1 MSNEL
6 YDWMQTTPD
15 QQQYALPTEA
25 PVVFSEPPPKRI
37 YMNMNGEG
45 NSQTLPDVGPPMVS
59 DGGVFSRGSEVLAK
73 ELATER
79 QAKNKLKL
87 EEVPYDPWL
96 ASPFSKGTKVGNK
109 LFGEDDRYQ
118 MWPEKL
124 VRSGSTTAGDVL
136 SGEVPQWEVD
146 PVTGAVHTGSQMIER
161 AQDMSALAG
170 TGGMGGTG
178 EAAGVALGS
187 APLLRP
193 ALKFEGK
200 IYKAPVGG
208 QHLDALTPE
217 MYTAFQKKAMA
228 GDDINHYE
236 FGFMNHKGQFLDR
249 QKALDYA
256 IKEGMVDEHAG
267 KYGALTST
275 LLADSSKPGT
285 AIEALAKTGK
295 LKEVAHDPFTG
306 DTAGKTY
313 WDDLSKTKLSIP
325 VEDMR
330 STHVPTEEGLL
341 KRQLIKP
348 EQLQGSIII
357 PAVGDRTMA
366 GTRLTHINEKPL
378 DYHVEMQGG
387 PDYMRGISQMKD
399 QSVWASDK
407 GPITRMAKY
416 ARKLAKDN
424 EGTDLNLVYSSM
436 GARSGDYSHHMT
448 DALLSQMKSA
458 PVTKKAIK
466 EFDTEMKDINPKW
479 PGLSSPKL
487 RDVLLE
493 NGKMRKQFVEEMAL
507 GEHQGKGFPDIGSTR
522 AAITDPRFIGQPTG
536 VTGYS
541 MARLDPTGKIIT
553 DQKAPHITYRS
564 KIAGKYL
571 GGLDEHIPREIMF
584 PDFYAGRRAASKK
597 PLSDD
602 RAFTMSNVHQVA
614 DQKWL
619 DNLMKHI
626 EATRQ

>member
-1 MSNEL
+1 MANEL
-6 YDWMQTTPD
+6 YDWMQGGSD
-15 QQQYALPTEA
+15 QQQYALPVAQPIDPNLKRVYIGSPGIEDRQEVKGPILQPVEHDPWATGKQAIMKMFGGRNPVEDFISAASARKSTWIDKTIGEA
-25 PVVFSEPPPKRI
+25 ATGAGDIMREGALPPGLRREDFTDIPDP
-37 YMNMNGEG
+37 
-45 NSQTLPDVGPPMVS
+45 STLVGA
-59 DGGVFSRGSEVLAK
+59 DNFAARTGGS
-73 ELATER
+73 
-79 QAKNKLKL
+79 KNKLK
-87 EEVPYDPWL
+87 PSAWQP
-96 ASPFSKGTKVGNK
+96 G
-109 LFGEDDRYQ
+109 DDLI
-118 MWPEKL
+118 EK
-124 VRSGSTTAGDVL
+124 
-136 SGEVPQWEVD
+136 
-146 PVTGAVHTGSQMIER
+146 
-161 AQDMSALAG
+161 AQAISALAG
-170 TGGMGGTG
+170 TGGLGGAG
-178 EAAGVALGS
+178 AEAGVALG
-187 APLLRP
+187 AGPMLRP

-249 QKALDYA
+249 QKALYYA